1 MPLRAR
7 FTPALMRGK
16 SDGERVTTPMARRR
30 SFYGLTLCMLQK
42 LEFHRGA
49 SIPGLETNKGVRP
62 HPRAK
67 AALTRATPRIHA
79 LVRIKVLAI

>member
-1 MPLRAR
+1 
-7 FTPALMRGK
+7 
-16 SDGERVTTPMARRR
+16 MARRR

-67 AALTRATPRIHA
+67 AALTIPGRWSVGDWADFMSALRVSRWGGPHRASMRWFG
-79 LVRIKVLAI
+79 